1 MGEVAC
7 RSVSCV
13 ASFQQ
18 IADGR
23 SYETDGSVAWYNGK
37 YMRQTKLPDRL
48 RTILR
53 AMCRQDAVAL
63 TASLAEVAS
72 TLYERLREWRAPGI
86 YEVLAHDT
94 VLELKDVRGELATVT
109 RRESVRFLQNHVAA
123 ITDHAWG
130 DGKIFHRYS
139 CSPGVPVDIYQD
151 GSRYTVLV
159 SLREIKHRGDELNF
173 VIRRK
178 IIGGFRQRGE
188 SWETEVYHRTGRL
201 SVSLIFPPQR
211 LCQRA
216 TVTQRS
222 TSKTVALGA
231 DHFGFLQDGRQRV
244 AWEVRNPR
252 LYDRYSLKWHW

>member
-1 MGEVAC
+1 M
-7 RSVSCV
+7 
-13 ASFQQ
+13 
-18 IADGR
+18 ADGR
-23 SYETDGSVAWYNGK
+23 ASPTDRSVAWYNGK
-37 YMRQTKLPDRL
+37 YKGQTKLADRL
-48 RTILR
+48 RSILR
-53 AMCRQDAVAL
+53 ATYRQDVVAL
-63 TASLAEVAS
+63 TASLAEAAS

-86 YEVLAHDT
+86 YEVRAHDT
-94 VLELKDVRGELATVT
+94 VLELKDAKGEWATVT
-109 RRESVRFLQNHVAA
+109 RRQEVRFLQNHVAA

-130 DGKIFHRYS
+130 EGDIFAEYR

-151 GSRYTVLV
+151 GSRYTVLI

-178 IIGGFRQRGE
+178 ITGGFRKEDE

-201 SVSLIFPPQR
+201 SVSVIFPRQR

-216 TVTQRS
+216 TVTQQS

-231 DHFGFLQDGRQRV
+231 DHSSFLQDGRQRV